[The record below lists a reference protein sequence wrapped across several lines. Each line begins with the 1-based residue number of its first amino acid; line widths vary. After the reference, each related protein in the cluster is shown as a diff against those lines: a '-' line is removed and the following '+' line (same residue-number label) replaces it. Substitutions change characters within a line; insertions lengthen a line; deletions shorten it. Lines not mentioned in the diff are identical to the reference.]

1 MLRLF
6 NILVV
11 LSIASAS
18 WAQTTRP
25 AAGTPSADDVLNR
38 LLQPS
43 RSVAQP
49 LLPEADPPK
58 KDAGTAR
65 TVAPAGEQLNL
76 IREGTYLVDRV
87 GRLTKTSENMSELTL
102 EADGKGMKDPPLLIL
117 PNLKLMTMEKYIQS
131 TSRDLRFRITG
142 LVTEYNARN
151 YILLDKVV
159 VVPDQLVPVPRKDDS
174 DQRQR

>member
-1 MLRLF
+1 MRRLL
-6 NILVV
+6 NILAV
-11 LSIASAS
+11 LSIASAA

-25 AAGTPSADDVLNR
+25 ATGTQSADDVLNR

-43 RSVAQP
+43 RPVAQP
-49 LLPEADPPK
+49 LQPEPDPPK
-58 KDAGTAR
+58 KDAGTVK

-87 GRLTKTSENMSELTL
+87 GRLTKTADNMNELTL
-102 EADGKGMKDPPLLIL
+102 EADGQGMKDPPLLIL

-131 TSRDLRFRITG
+131 TSRDLRFRVTG

-159 VVPDQLVPVPRKDDS
+159 VVPDQLAPVQRKSDS
-174 DQRQR
+174 DQQH